1 MDTALKTVFLTIILL
16 LESLRRDLFSEIDK
30 GSRMALVVA
39 L

>member
-16 LESLRRDLFSEIDK
+16 LESLRRDLFCEIDK